1 MKTVGVDATCWANRR
16 GYGRF
21 TRELLK
27 AMVAAAPQWNFVF
40 FADTA
45 AARLI
50 DVSAPNLRIVT
61 VAQSFAPT
69 QAAAADGSRSVAD
82 MARLSIAVARH
93 SLDAFFS
100 PSVYSYFPLP
110 PRLPAVITVHDAIA
124 DRFPE
129 LTLPSARA
137 RLFWRAKV
145 ALALFQAS
153 LVLTVSEFAA
163 DEIESVLGVSRA
175 RIRVTE
181 EAPSSVYQ
189 PGSSPDEIRAVA
201 ARIGLPAHARW
212 FMYVGGFN
220 PHKLVDVLVRA
231 HTRLVRRD
239 GAAAPYLVLAGTLD
253 GDVFHGALE
262 QIRRSIDEEG
272 SASHVIWPGFVS
284 DEDLRHLHCG
294 AIALALPSANEGFG
308 LPAIEAAAC
317 GTPVVAT
324 RQSPLP
330 QLLEGGGLFVTPY
343 DVEGL
348 AAALTSLADDQALR
362 AKLGRA
368 ALAGASALSWH
379 RSAAHALAALGE
391 VIA

>member
-1 MKTVGVDATCWANRR
+1 MKTIGVDATCWANRR

-21 TRELLK
+21 TRELLN
-27 AMVAAAPQWNFVF
+27 AMVAAAPHWNFVF
-40 FADTA
+40 FADAA

-50 DVSAPNLRIVT
+50 DLAAPNVRIVT

-69 QAAAADGSRSVAD
+69 EAAAAGGSRSVAD
-82 MARLSIAVARH
+82 MARLSIAVART

-145 ALALFQAS
+145 TLALWQAS

-163 DEIESVLGVSRA
+163 AEIESVLGVARA
-175 RIRVTE
+175 RVRVTE

-189 PGSSPDEIRAVA
+189 PGSSPAQIHAIA
-201 ARIGLPAHARW
+201 ARVGLPASARW
-212 FMYVGGFN
+212 FIYVGGFN

-231 HTRLVRRD
+231 HAHLVRRY

-272 SASHVIWPGFVS
+272 SASHVIWAGFVS
-284 DEDLRHLHCG
+284 DEELRHLHCG
-294 AIALALPSANEGFG
+294 AIALALPSASEGFG

-330 QLLEGGGLFVTPY
+330 QLLEGGGLFVTPH

-348 AAALTSLADDQALR
+348 TAALTSLAEDQALR
-362 AKLGRA
+362 AKLGHA
-368 ALAGASALSWH
+368 ALARASALSWQ
-379 RSAAHALAALGE
+379 RSAGHALAALGE
-391 VIA
+391 VTT